1 MTGISRSTG
10 VDLLDAGAAR
20 EAVAGA
26 RPEVVYH
33 LAALAS
39 VGRSWEDPGR
49 PVAENPAATVN
60 LLEAVRVQA
69 PEARVLCAGT
79 GEVYGPPQRL
89 PVTEDA
95 PLRPQS
101 PYAASKAASELVAGL
116 YADAHDLRVVRTRAF
131 NHAGPRQ
138 STVYAVAS
146 FARQVAAGIA
156 SGAEPI
162 RVVTGNPRSAR
173 DFTDVRC
180 VVRAYRMLALE
191 ADPGVYNVCSGK
203 AVSMAEIVEALGR
216 VAGRGVE
223 HVVDESL
230 VRRHDVAEVRGDRG
244 RLSAAVGW
252 EPEIPLEQTLADT
265 VAWWTGELRSAA

>member
-1 MTGISRSTG
+1 
-10 VDLLDAGAAR
+10 VDLLDAGQAR
-20 EAVAGA
+20 AAVAGA
-26 RPEVVYH
+26 RPDVVYH

-39 VGRSWEDPGR
+39 VSRSWDDPGR

-60 LLEAVRVQA
+60 LLEAVRGEA

-79 GEVYGPPQRL
+79 GEVYGPPERL

-101 PYAASKAASELVAGL
+101 PYAVSKAASELVAGL
-116 YADAHDLRVVRTRAF
+116 YTDAHGMPVVRTRAF
-131 NHAGPRQ
+131 NHAGPGQ
-138 STVYAVAS
+138 SAVYAVAS

-191 ADPGVYNVCSGK
+191 AGPGVYNVCSGR
-203 AVSMAEIVEALGR
+203 AVSVAEIVEALGH
-216 VAGRGVE
+216 VAGRSIE

-230 VRRHDVAEVRGDRG
+230 VRRHDVAEVRGDHA
-244 RLSAAVGW
+244 RLTAAVGW
-252 EPEIPLEQTLADT
+252 EPEVPLEQTLADT
-265 VAWWTGELRSAA
+265 VAWWTRELEGAA